1 MLMIYNSPNYY
12 VVEFAADNGDHAL
25 SAGGYEIVD
34 KTAGREIFLDG
45 TLARQ
50 FREEVQKLIASEPSE
65 DEVDEFLG
73 QFDTFMTS
81 PVVLH

>member
-1 MLMIYNSPNYY
+1 MLMIYNSPNYC
-12 VVEFAADNGDHAL
+12 VVEFAADNGTHAL

-65 DEVDEFLG
+65 DEVDEFLA
-73 QFDTFMTS
+73 QFDSFMTS

>member
-1 MLMIYNSPNYY
+1 MLMIYNSPNYC
-12 VVEFAADNGDHAL
+12 VVEFAAHDGNHSL

-34 KTAGREIFLDG
+34 KHARREIFLDG
-45 TLARQ
+45 QLATQ

-65 DEVDEFLG
+65 DEVDDFLG
-73 QFDTFMTS
+73 QFDSFMTQ